1 MPMIFM
7 AGGSGL
13 SSPRSMILDLLEEG
27 CALPL
32 TLIYGQRT
40 IEELYYHG
48 EFVALAAKH
57 PNFTYLPVLSHEP
70 ESGAWAG
77 ERGFVHEIDRK
88 HTSELPSLMRIS
100 YAVFCLQKKTNY
112 STQ

>member
-77 ERGFVHEIDRK
+77 ER
-88 HTSELPSLMRIS
+88 SEERRLGKEC
-100 YAVFCLQKKTNY
+100 V
-112 STQ
+112 STCRSRWSPYH